1 MTNKQLVTR
10 LKDQGAITRKD
21 VENAF
26 LAADRALFVPREFQA
41 HAYEDHPL
49 AIGNGQTISQP
60 SLVAQ
65 MIELADARAGQ
76 NILEIGTGSGW
87 KTALLA
93 EIVGKQGKIYS
104 VEYDR
109 DLHEQAKHRFAKYD
123 NVLLF
128 LGDGSLGWPKHA
140 PYDRII
146 AKCACPAIPKPWIE
160 QLRTGGKIL
169 APVGPRD
176 IQSLALIEKTK
187 HGVKQKDLRISVV
200 FVPLRGKHG
209 W

>member
-10 LKDQGAITRKD
+10 LKAQGAITRKD

-49 AIGNGQTISQP
+49 AIGSGQTISQQ

-93 EIVGKQGKIYS
+93 EIVGKQGKIY
-104 VEYDR
+104 
-109 DLHEQAKHRFAKYD
+109 
-123 NVLLF
+123 NV
-128 LGDGSLGWPKHA
+128 
-140 PYDRII
+140 
-146 AKCACPAIPKPWIE
+146 
-160 QLRTGGKIL
+160 Q
-169 APVGPRD
+169 
-176 IQSLALIEKTK
+176 
-187 HGVKQKDLRISVV
+187 
-200 FVPLRGKHG
+200 
-209 W
+209 